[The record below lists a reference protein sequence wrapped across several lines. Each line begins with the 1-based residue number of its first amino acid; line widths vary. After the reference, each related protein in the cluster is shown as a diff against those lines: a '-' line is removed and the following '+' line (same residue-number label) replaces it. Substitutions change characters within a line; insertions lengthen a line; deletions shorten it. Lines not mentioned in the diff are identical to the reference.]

1 MIWAWAQSVTA
12 PTYWVTHEE
21 GVKLIYNTDI
31 YDMEG
36 EGGGWE
42 GLEREEE
49 KRIGRIHLSDL
60 LPQIWCKD
68 NPTKILLAN
77 MSIFSSRPGFS
88 IFSKDHHREFY

>member
-36 EGGGWE
+36 EGGGGSGWK
-42 GLEREEE
+42 E
-49 KRIGRIHLSDL
+49 KKKNVLVGYIYPICYLRSDVKTI
-60 LPQIWCKD
+60 LPRY
-68 NPTKILLAN
+68 
-77 MSIFSSRPGFS
+77 S
-88 IFSKDHHREFY
+88 